1 LDVQAGSSL
10 MAAGAGGCG
19 WGPTMIIMILVDGKD
34 LISGGSRALTIHLG
48 LRTVPYTNRCTV
60 RYYGHDTR
68 IVGDL
73 CALLT
78 ER

>member
-1 LDVQAGSSL
+1 

-19 WGPTMIIMILVDGKD
+19 WGPIMIIMILVGGKD
-34 LISGGSRALTIHLG
+34 LISGGSRALTMHLG
-48 LRTVPYTNRCTV
+48 LRTVSYTNGCTV
-60 RYYGHDTR
+60 RYYNHDTR
-68 IVGDL
+68 TVRDL